1 MEAIYRVCGLL
12 PGPKFEVGPAA
23 EKNSLPEKTYCR
35 GPGISWKAQKDNLTF
50 TSTFWLKKDRIS
62 HNQKVQNKNF
72 SVTSKYQLSINFL
85 LQKKTVSPIPRKFL
99 NKNFPVVSKY
109 HISVKFLAQKDRILY
124 PLKIQNKGSLA
135 INKQYSTVKKIPCRR
150 F

>member
-85 LQKKTVSPIPRKFL
+85 SQKKTVFPIPRKFL

-109 HISVKFLAQKDRILY
+109 HISVKFLAQKDRIMY

>member
-12 PGPKFEVGPAA
+12 PGPKCEVGQAA
-23 EKNSLPEKTYCR
+23 EKNSLPEKTYFR

-62 HNQKVQNKNF
+62 HNQKVQKKNF
-72 SVTSKYQLSINFL
+72 SVTSKYQLSINVL
-85 LQKKTVSPIPRKFL
+85 PQKKTVFPIPRKFL

-109 HISVKFLAQKDRILY
+109 HISVKFLAQKDRILH
-124 PLKIQNKGSLA
+124 PLKIQNKDSLA